1 MRMQTIESSGTSRY
15 IKSFLFGQLFGVIA
29 LFVSYILFA
38 IVVTA
43 IDLPPFVLTLMTI
56 IGLGIA
62 GLICGYFSA
71 KAIGNK
77 GLVIGFI
84 SGLMMSLLFLLLS
97 VLLFSCKWN
106 WRLGIKLIV
115 IGICAIFGGIFGVNS
130 KKRHR

>member
-29 LFVSYILFA
+29 LFVSYIIFA
-38 IVVTA
+38 VVVTA
-43 IDLPPFVLTLMTI
+43 IDLPAFALNLLVI
-56 IGLGIA
+56 VGLGIA
-62 GLICGYFSA
+62 GLVSGYFSA
-71 KAIGNK
+71 KAVGNK

-84 SGLMMSLLFLLLS
+84 SGMMMSLLFLLLS

-106 WRLGIKLIV
+106 WMLGIKLIV
-115 IGICAIFGGIFGVNS
+115 IGICAVFGGIFGVNS

>member
-29 LFVSYILFA
+29 LFVSYIIFA
-38 IVVTA
+38 VVVTA
-43 IDLPPFVLTLMTI
+43 IDLPAFALNLLTI
-56 IGLGIA
+56 VGLGIA
-62 GLICGYFSA
+62 GLASGYFSA
-71 KAIGNK
+71 KAVGNK

-84 SGLMMSLLFLLLS
+84 SGMMMSLLFLLLS

-106 WRLGIKLIV
+106 WMLGIKLIV
-115 IGICAIFGGIFGVNS
+115 IGICAVFGGIFGVNS

>member
-62 GLICGYFSA
+62 
-71 KAIGNK
+71 
-77 GLVIGFI
+77 
-84 SGLMMSLLFLLLS
+84 
-97 VLLFSCKWN
+97 
-106 WRLGIKLIV
+106 
-115 IGICAIFGGIFGVNS
+115 
-130 KKRHR
+130 

>member
-1 MRMQTIESSGTSRY
+1 MRMQNIESSGASRY

-29 LFVSYILFA
+29 LFVSYIIFA
-38 IVVTA
+38 VVVTA
-43 IDLPPFVLTLMTI
+43 IDLSAFALSLLAI

-62 GLICGYFSA
+62 GLVSGYFSA

-84 SGLMMSLLFLLLS
+84 SGTILSLLFLLLS
-97 VLLFSCKWN
+97 VLVFSCKFSWM
-106 WRLGIKLIV
+106 LGIKFIV
-115 IGICAIFGGIFGVNS
+115 IGFCAVFGGIFGVNS